1 MGLSTGSESA
11 FDEVMTIKHMRF
23 RKRRLFN
30 ERGVSL
36 PLALVALAFGVLLV
50 TPMLS
55 SVNTNLTASQAVD
68 QNMKRLYASDAGVEY
83 AIWKLS
89 DDADFRDTLV
99 CSTVVVTAPTTVNG
113 IVLTAMVQ

>member
-36 PLALVALAFGVLLV
+36 PLALLPGKLTRRENTTTMVATTPSVALG
-50 TPMLS
+50 
-55 SVNTNLTASQAVD
+55 
-68 QNMKRLYASDAGVEY
+68 R
-83 AIWKLS
+83 
-89 DDADFRDTLV
+89 
-99 CSTVVVTAPTTVNG
+99 
-113 IVLTAMVQ
+113 